1 LSNAVER
8 IVVQVTPQ
16 DKKAVAA
23 KARRLDL
30 PVSELMR
37 RGAFAYQADQADA
50 ELAALADAA
59 KAAADRAVGAID
71 DALRFIE
78 ASNRRID
85 ALQPPAQGAASR
97 SSATPRTATTRRK
110 AA

>member
-37 RGAFAYQADQADA
+37 RGAFAYRADEADA
-50 ELAALADAA
+50 ELGALADAA
-59 KAAADRAVGAID
+59 KAAADRAAGAID

-85 ALQPPAQGAASR
+85 ALRPPAPRATRAPRAA
-97 SSATPRTATTRRK
+97 ATRRK